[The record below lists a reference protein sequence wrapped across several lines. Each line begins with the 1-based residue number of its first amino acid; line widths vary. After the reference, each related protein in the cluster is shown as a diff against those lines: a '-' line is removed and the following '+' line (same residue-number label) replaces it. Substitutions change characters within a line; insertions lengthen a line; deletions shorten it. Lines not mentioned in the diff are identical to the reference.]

1 MIIRNKKS
9 IRINIVYLLVTLV
22 IVVFQIAPLSY
33 ADDNKPKRFILSDE
47 KHLFY
52 GGYADASVIQM
63 DDGTYLMYLNRGK
76 ETGARPGVFILS
88 SVDGLNWKQETE
100 TVFRGVAVGR
110 AVRFPDGVRYYYHQP
125 PREKVDRGTIVSS
138 FSKDGL
144 TNWQYE
150 GVRIEKHPGYAAV
163 GPTVIRLRDG
173 TYRMFFH
180 EAKLDAEGKVPAVP
194 ETTIVGASSKD
205 GFNWKRDSKPS
216 IVPEK
221 GVEYGRVLNARHPF
235 AMPWKDGYL
244 MFYWVHSLI
253 YAAYSPDGYNWQK
266 LGSTGIRGAD
276 PHLIPLDDGRYR
288 IYYGGRC
295 EHKPRCFN
303 YTGAGIINTGILK
316 IE

>member
-1 MIIRNKKS
+1 MIENKKS
-9 IRINIVYLLVTLV
+9 VKTNIGYLLRALV
-22 IVVFQIAPLSY
+22 IVILPIMAFSY
-33 ADDNKPKRFILSDE
+33 ADDSRPKRFILTDE

-52 GGYADASVIQM
+52 GGYADASVIQR
-63 DDGTYLMYLNRGK
+63 DDGTYLMYLNRSK
-76 ETGARPGVFILS
+76 EVEARPGVFILS
-88 SVDGLNWKQETE
+88 STDTLTWRQETE

-125 PREKVDRGTIVSS
+125 PWRKVDRGTIVSS

-144 TNWQYE
+144 TDWQYE
-150 GVRIEKHPGYAAV
+150 GVRIEKRPGYAAV
-163 GPTVIRLRDG
+163 GPTVIRLHDG

-180 EAKLDAEGKVPAVP
+180 EAKLDETGRVPRVP
-194 ETTIVGASSKD
+194 ETTIIGASSKD
-205 GFNWKRDSKPS
+205 GLTWKRDNGPS
-216 IVPEK
+216 IVPER
-221 GVEYGRVLNARHPF
+221 GVEYGRVLNVRHPF
-235 AMPWKDGYL
+235 AMPWEDGYL

-276 PHLIPLDDGRYR
+276 PHLISLGEGRYR
-288 IYYGGRC
+288 IYYGGGC

-303 YTGAGIINTGILK
+303 YTGPGIINTGVLE